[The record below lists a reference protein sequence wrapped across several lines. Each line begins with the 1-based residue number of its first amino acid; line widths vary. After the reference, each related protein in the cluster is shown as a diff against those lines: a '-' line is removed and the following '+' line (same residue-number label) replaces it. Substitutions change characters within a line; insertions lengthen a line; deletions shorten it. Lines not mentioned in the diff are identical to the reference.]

1 MADLFSVRPL
11 EESTWDAFA
20 VLVDA
25 NGGVFGGCWCLGFHP
40 PTTDAAGALDLIA
53 QHGGGVVEGYPEAA
67 SAVPVGFLF
76 NGALSTFEAMGFK
89 RERPIGKHRWVVGR
103 TV

>member
-1 MADLFSVRPL
+1 MNRNKRSVTLDIAKP
-11 EESTWDAFA
+11 EGQAI
-20 VLVDA
+20 
-25 NGGVFGGCWCLGFHP
+25 
-40 PTTDAAGALDLIA
+40 ALDLIA